1 MADNF
6 GLKIALEGQKEFKS
20 GLREIDQSLRVLG
33 SEMKLVAA
41 QFDQNDKSM
50 EAYTARSQVLT
61 KQVDGKKSAIA
72 LMEQALAHAS
82 ATWGENSTQAAQW
95 QIKLNKAQAELIG
108 LEKELGATNKAL
120 DLMQEK
126 TEQADKTTDRANATF
141 GELGDLLKGNVAQS
155 IDSVKIGMID
165 TAKGVVDG
173 AKSMGGSIIQFAKD
187 TASGENTVKALGNAL
202 RERLEAA
209 LHKSAQGMDK
219 AADGAE
225 NLADEVQG
233 AGDVANSAGGQ
244 FDSLGDTLKTVGA
257 TLAGTIAG
265 IGATACA
272 AGALLYNLATGAAEA
287 GNAVA
292 QYSNKLGLSRDA
304 VQEWDYILTQNGA
317 SLYNFQYGLR
327 RVTGAMGSTEEG
339 GGKVGEAITRLG
351 LDFDQVRKKSP
362 EDAMNAIVT
371 AFQSMEEGADKT
383 ALSLQIFGQRGGLEL
398 MPLLNSTAEATDGLR
413 QRAHELGMVMG
424 DEAIDAAQAFNN
436 SMDTLERT
444 FGGVK
449 HGIGA
454 QLLPGFASI
463 LDGFTGLISGCED
476 AGEAI
481 TAGVG
486 ELVEGISTAI
496 PQLLELF
503 EDVASV
509 VIEIAPE
516 LITALVDGIVNNI
529 PQLLEAALGIVMA
542 LLSGILDAL
551 PVLLDGALQIVM
563 TLARGLGDALPTLIP
578 AIVDV
583 VLQIVQT
590 LIQNLPMLIDAA
602 IQLVMGLA
610 RGIIEAIP
618 LIVAAIPTM
627 IDSLID
633 AILGS
638 IPLLISAGIEL
649 FIALVAAAP
658 QIIAGIVMALPQ
670 IISGIVRGIIDLVP
684 MLVQA
689 GADLLRGLIDGM
701 LGMATAAID
710 AIRDIGGRILGAVR
724 GFFGINSPST
734 VMAGVGR
741 NLAEGIAVGFEDE
754 ARHTQRTMTDSMA
767 RAGDAAARGAVNAV
781 SSGVANQSGQLIA
794 AGQSMT
800 HRVADGTLQGTGSV
814 AGAAPH
820 IAAAYANALA
830 AEHATMHMAGAD
842 MSRSVAEGIQY
853 AASQV
858 VAAATSVV
866 DGAMGAINVL
876 RRAVTELFDL
886 TTRAADAGNAVTLMS
901 QQLGLSAQAV
911 QEWDFVLTRHGSSV
925 GSLADGMN
933 ILRDSFADVDNEGGE
948 VGRTLT
954 RLGLDFDLLRMKSP
968 DDALHAVVLAFQGM
982 ENSAEKAAM
991 AAQIF
996 GQRSATELLPLLNS
1010 TAEATDQL
1018 RQQAHD
1024 LGIVLGDD
1032 VLDNAAAFTNN
1043 LNTLRHAVG
1052 GVKNAIAAELLP
1064 GFAGVMDGFVAL
1076 LAGSDGAGRKISQG
1090 ANDLVQGIATALP
1103 RVLSVFQ
1110 GLITAMADIAPNI
1123 IITLLDG
1130 ILQTLPMLVDGALQI
1145 VTSLAHGLAV
1155 AVPVLL
1161 PAVVEVVLNL
1171 VLMLVQQIPLIIDAA
1186 LQLIIGLAQGLLQ
1199 AIPVLIQ
1206 AVPTLVHAIVE
1217 ALLASIP
1224 LIILAGVQLLT
1235 AIIADL
1241 PTIIVEIVA
1250 ALPQLIAAIISALI
1264 GAVPQFMQAGV
1275 QMITGLIGGV
1285 QSMAQNA
1292 VDAVRGVGQRIVSGV
1307 RGFFGINSPST
1318 VFASIGKSLAEG
1330 IGEGFAGQ
1338 AGNMAKQLQ
1347 DTLSAVPY
1355 TMNVQS
1361 LHAAAQGLLMPAHG
1375 QLEPRAGGGFH
1386 VTQHIYANETSYAT
1400 QQREAALNYKLL
1412 AREVG
1417 AL

>member
-1 MADNF
+1 
-6 GLKIALEGQKEFKS
+6 
-20 GLREIDQSLRVLG
+20 LRVLG

-41 QFDQNDKSM
+41 QFDVNDKSM

-72 LMEQALAHAS
+72 LMEQALAHATE
-82 ATWGENSTQAAQW
+82 TWGENSSQAAQW

-120 DLMQEK
+120 DLMQDK
-126 TEQADKTTDRANATF
+126 TEQADKSTDRANATF
-141 GELGDLLKGNVAQS
+141 EELGDLLKGNVAQS
-155 IDSVKIGMID
+155 IDSVKTGIVS
-165 TAKGVVDG
+165 TAAGVVDG
-173 AKSMGGSIIQFAKD
+173 AKSMGGSIVQFAKD

-209 LHKSAQGMDK
+209 LHKSAEGMDV
-219 AADGAE
+219 AAHGSE
-225 NLADEVQG
+225 NLADEVDN
-233 AGDVANSAGGQ
+233 AGDVAGDASGT
-244 FDSLGDTLKTVGA
+244 FDGLGDTLKSVGA
-257 TLAGTIAG
+257 TLAGTMAA
-265 IGATACA
+265 IGGAAVA
-272 AGALLYNLATGAAEA
+272 AGALLYDLATGAAEA

-292 QYSNKLGLSRDA
+292 QYSLKLGMSRDA
-304 VQEWDYILTQNGA
+304 VQEWDYVLSQNGA

-327 RVTGAMGSTEEG
+327 RVTGAMGSVEAG

-351 LDFDQVRKKSP
+351 LDFDQVRAKSP
-362 EDAMNAIVT
+362 EDAMDAIVR
-371 AFQSMEEGADKT
+371 AFQDMEEGADKT

-398 MPLLNSTAEATDGLR
+398 MPLLNSTADATDELR

-424 DEAIDAAQAFNN
+424 DEAIDAAQRFSN

-444 FGGVK
+444 FDGVK

-481 TAGVG
+481 TAGVE
-486 ELVEGISTAI
+486 ELVEGISAAI
-496 PQLLELF
+496 PELLGMF
-503 EDVASV
+503 EDIAAV

-542 LLSGILDAL
+542 VLEGILDAL
-551 PVLLDGALQIVM
+551 PVLLDGALQIIM
-563 TLARGLGDALPTLIP
+563 TLARGLGESLPTLIP

-590 LIQNLPMLIDAA
+590 LIQNLPMLVDAA
-602 IQLVMGLA
+602 LQLVMGLA

-618 LIVAAIPTM
+618 IIVAAIPDI
-627 IDSLID
+627 IDSVID
-633 AILGS
+633 ALLGS
-638 IPLLISAGIEL
+638 IPMLISAGIEL
-649 FIALVAAAP
+649 FVALVAAAP
-658 QIIAGIVMALPQ
+658 QIIASIVQALPQ
-670 IISGIVRGIIDLVP
+670 IIGGIVRGIIELVP

-754 ARHTQRTMTDSMA
+754 ARHTQRTMVDSMA
-767 RAGDAAARGAVNAV
+767 RAGDAAARAAVNAV
-781 SSGVANQSGQLIA
+781 STGVAGQSGQLIA
-794 AGQSMT
+794 AGQSMS
-800 HRVADGTLQGTGSV
+800 HRVADGALQGTSSV
-814 AGAAPH
+814 ANAAPQIAAIFASVLGGQAGVLFGAGAALTQS
-820 IAAAYANALA
+820 IAQGMQSAAQLVV
-830 AEHATMHMAGAD
+830 D
-842 MSRSVAEGIQY
+842 
-853 AASQV
+853 V
-858 VAAATSVV
+858 VAGIANMAKQGLQTLQRAA
-866 DGAMGAINVL
+866 
-876 RRAVTELFDL
+876 RELFDL
-886 TTRAADAGNAVTLMS
+886 TINAADAGNAVTAMS

-933 ILRDSFADVDNEGGE
+933 TLRDSFADVENDGGE
-948 VGRTLT
+948 VGEVIRQ
-954 RLGLDFDLLRMKSP
+954 LGLDFDLLRMKSP
-968 DDALHAVVLAFQGM
+968 DDALHVIITAFQGM
-982 ENSAEKAAM
+982 EYSADKAAM

-996 GQRSATELLPLLNS
+996 GQRSAKELMPLLNS
-1010 TAEATDQL
+1010 TAEATAGL

-1032 VLDNAAAFTNN
+1032 VLHNAAAFTNN
-1043 LNTLRHAVG
+1043 LNTLRHAIS
-1052 GVKNAIAAELLP
+1052 GVKNAIFAELLP

-1076 LAGSDGAGRKISQG
+1076 LAGSEYAGDKISAG
-1090 ANDLVQGIATALP
+1090 ANELVQGIANALP
-1103 RVLSVFQ
+1103 RVLNVFQ
-1110 GLITAMADIAPNI
+1110 GLITAVADIAPNI
-1123 IITLLDG
+1123 VLTLLDG
-1130 ILQTLPMLVDGALQI
+1130 IMLTLPMLVGGALQLI
-1145 VTSLAHGLAV
+1145 QSLAQGLAA

-1171 VLMLVQQIPLIIDAA
+1171 VLMLVQQVPHIIGAA
-1186 LQLIIGLAQGLLQ
+1186 LELVLGLADGLIA

-1217 ALLASIP
+1217 ALLASVP
-1224 LIILAGVQLLT
+1224 LIVLAGVQLLT

-1250 ALPQLIAAIISALI
+1250 ALPQLIAAIIAALI

-1275 QMITGLIGGV
+1275 QMIQGLIGGV

-1292 VDAVRGVGQRIVSGV
+1292 VDAVRGVGRRIVDGV

-1318 VFASIGKSLAEG
+1318 VFMGIGKSLAEG

-1347 DTLSAVPY
+1347 DTLGAIPY
-1355 TMNVQS
+1355 NMNVQG
-1361 LHAAAQGLLMPAHG
+1361 LYAAAQGLLMPGVPGMPAQPG
-1375 QLEPRAGGGFH
+1375 SGFS
-1386 VTQHIYANETSYAT
+1386 VVQHIYANETSYAT
-1400 QQREAALNYKLL
+1400 QQREAELNFKLL